1 LLNVNKGS
9 KKGENTMR
17 LTNLKKLTVAA
28 AFGLVAMLGATQVA
42 DAQWNRDWQREQ
54 RRIEKQQ
61 RKAQRERQ
69 KYYRQQQRYQRQ
81 MYRVYTN
88 GNYYQTDERGIQILR
103 DAVNRG
109 YQQGYYA
116 GQTGRRNGYGYG
128 YNGLSAYRN
137 GTYGYNSYV
146 NSSTYRYYFQQGFQ
160 RGYQDGY
167 NSRYQYGYRSNNGL
181 NILGSILSSILNFSR
196 Y

>member
-1 LLNVNKGS
+1 
-9 KKGENTMR
+9 MR
-17 LTNLKKLTVAA
+17 LTNLKRLTAIA
-28 AFGLVAMLGATQVA
+28 AFGLVAMLGTTQVSN
-42 DAQWNRDWQREQ
+42 AQTYRQWEKQQRK
-54 RRIEKQQ
+54 IEKQQ
-61 RKAQRERQ
+61 RQAI
-69 KYYRQQQRYQRQ
+69 RQQQRYQRMQ
-81 MYRVYTN
+81 YRVYNN
-88 GNYYQTDERGIQILR
+88 GSYYNTDDRGLQILR

-116 GQTGRRNGYGYG
+116 GQTGRRQGYGYG

-146 NSSTYRYYFQQGFQ
+146 TPSMYRYYFQQGFQ

-167 NSRYQYGYRSNNGL
+167 NSRYQYGYRSNNGI
-181 NILGSILSSILNFSR
+181 NILGSILSSILNFQR